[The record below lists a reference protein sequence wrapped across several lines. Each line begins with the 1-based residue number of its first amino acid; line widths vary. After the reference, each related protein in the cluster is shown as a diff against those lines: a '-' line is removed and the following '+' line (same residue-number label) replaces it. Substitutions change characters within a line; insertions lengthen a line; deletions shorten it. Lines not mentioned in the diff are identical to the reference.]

1 MIIDFKDK
9 KPKIA
14 ETAFIANSAALIGD
28 IEIGDSS
35 SIWFNAVLRGD
46 KNKIKIGNRT
56 SIQDNA
62 VVHVDPENAVSV
74 GDNVS
79 VGHGAVLHGCKI
91 GDNVLVGMNS
101 TILNGAEIGKNSI
114 IGANA
119 LVPEGKKFPES
130 SLIIGVPGKVK
141 RALEQSEIEAIKEN
155 AQEYVE
161 LGKEYLEEL
170 RH

>member
-1 MIIDFKDK
+1 
-9 KPKIA
+9 
-14 ETAFIANSAALIGD
+14 
-28 IEIGDSS
+28 
-35 SIWFNAVLRGD
+35 
-46 KNKIKIGNRT
+46 
-56 SIQDNA
+56 
-62 VVHVDPENAVSV
+62 
-74 GDNVS
+74 
-79 VGHGAVLHGCKI
+79 
-91 GDNVLVGMNS
+91 LVGMNS

-141 RALEQSEIEAIKEN
+141 RALEQSEIDAIMEN